1 MTSITRY
8 VNSDLDLKSADDLA
22 PLVAAFQAA
31 DVFALHVTLGDDGVW
46 FAVLET
52 ETQYDEPEP
61 NIAAML
67 AVVEALAPTLRSV
80 WAGCSRR
87 EFNVGYDCGVEPW
100 AFNQGLSAELLGRM
114 AVAGASLRWTL
125 YPDREQ
131 GTPNQRLCSLS
142 SCSRLIRIPR
152 PAIPDD
158 RVGDHHELPGDC
170 HQHYL
175 VGLPLRPQPQ
185 RELSQSAIDP

>member
-61 NIAAML
+61 NIAAMVG
-67 AVVEALAPTLRSV
+67 VVETMSDELRSA
-80 WAGCSRR
+80 WARCTLR
-87 EFNVGYDCGVEPW
+87 EFNIGYDCGAHPW
-100 AFNQGLSAELLGRM
+100 GFTQALSPELLRRVS
-114 AVAGASLRWTL
+114 ALETSVRITL
-125 YPDREQ
+125 YPERE
-131 GTPNQRLCSLS
+131 PV
-142 SCSRLIRIPR
+142 
-152 PAIPDD
+152 D
-158 RVGDHHELPGDC
+158 
-170 HQHYL
+170 
-175 VGLPLRPQPQ
+175 
-185 RELSQSAIDP
+185 